1 MAETEDVAPGREDAT
16 LAVRARRAAAAT
28 GSGPRRRGRPSAA
41 LRVDEDN
48 LEAQV
53 AQLQRDLRSITTTLS
68 RMGQTAGQELKS
80 EAERRAHELADRG
93 QSAIDSAQDEF
104 GAVERQVKD
113 MIRDKPLTAV
123 FGAMALGF
131 MIAVIT
137 R

>member
-1 MAETEDVAPGREDAT
+1 MAETEDVAPGRSDDTPAP
-16 LAVRARRAAAAT
+16 RARRAAAAT
-28 GSGPRRRGRPSAA
+28 TGTRRRGRPSAA
-41 LRVDEDN
+41 LHVDTDS

-53 AQLQRDLRSITTTLS
+53 SQLQSDLKSVTTTLS
-68 RMGQTAGQELKS
+68 RMGQSAGQQLKS
-80 EAERRAHELADRG
+80 EAGRQAHELADRG
-93 QSAIDSAQDEF
+93 QSAIESAQDEF

-113 MIRDKPLTAV
+113 MIREKPLTAV